1 MKMYMLF
8 TFAITLISIQLSF
21 ANAFPISHDNC
32 TFDLGRKITLPAGT
46 LILMELAEQIE
57 SDRMTIGQ
65 LVKFKVTT
73 DVVVDGKMA
82 IRTGA
87 FAYGRVKSISPST
100 YNNTEEINLEV
111 TSVQSVDGQQIA
123 LNGAEQI
130 IKGQYSGQGSSAKLG
145 TTITATVMNDVEIKT
160 N

>member
-1 MKMYMLF
+1 MKKYILF
-8 TFAITLISIQLSF
+8 SFIFAFFGFQLTA
-21 ANAFPISHDNC
+21 ANLVPTMNNR

-65 LVKFKVTT
+65 LVKFKVST
-73 DVVVDGKMA
+73 DVTVDGKIA

-100 YNNTEEINLEV
+100 YNNPEEINFEV
-111 TSVQSVDGQQIA
+111 TSVQAVDGQQVA
-123 LNGAEQI
+123 LNGADQI
-130 IKGQYSGQGSSAKLG
+130 IKGQFSGQGTSAKLG
-145 TTITATVMNDVEIKT
+145 TSITATIMNDVEIKT

>member
-8 TFAITLISIQLSF
+8 TFAITIISIQLSF

-32 TFDLGRKITLPAGT
+32 TFDHGRKITLPAGT
-46 LILMELAEQIE
+46 MILMELAEQIE

-73 DVVVDGKMA
+73 DVVVDGKVA

-87 FAYGRVKSISPST
+87 FAYGRVKSISTTT
-100 YNNTEEINLEV
+100 YNHAEEINFEV

-130 IKGQYSGQGSSAKLG
+130 IKGAYSGQGSSAKLG
-145 TTITATVMNDVEIKT
+145 TTITATVMNDMEIKT